1 MPPHLHSEQQFM
13 ICQIWIFRCCLAHL
27 YRSIFWGCIY
37 SRENGHQFA
46 KIEPIF
52 QLFSSSHRFEDESL
66 AVKCCSFNLPSC
78 AKVAQFAKGL
88 LEKKR
93 TTETIAYVMLKCSSP
108 LEPTESTQLCAE
120 ESQMMLLAHN
130 KPRLGDPFHPEETVH
145 YPTPYKPSKMD
156 IKYCF
161 EKLLL
166 REKKDSV
173 AWQEIREYVMK

>member
-1 MPPHLHSEQQFM
+1 MRSCWKITHLHPLDVYVSLNHRKDKPALAGRWYMPSHLHSERQFA
-13 ICQIWIFRCCLAHL
+13 ISRKWIFRCCLAHL

-52 QLFSSSHRFEDESL
+52 QLFSFSHRFEDESL

-93 TTETIAYVMLKCSSP
+93 TTETIAYVMLKCSS
-108 LEPTESTQLCAE
+108 L
-120 ESQMMLLAHN
+120 
-130 KPRLGDPFHPEETVH
+130 
-145 YPTPYKPSKMD
+145 
-156 IKYCF
+156 
-161 EKLLL
+161 
-166 REKKDSV
+166 
-173 AWQEIREYVMK
+173 